1 MTMKL
6 KVLTALRWIAV
17 ARFAGQICS
26 WAITIYVI
34 RILSPDDYGLIAMAS
49 VLIGFATLVNELG
62 FIPALIQAKDV
73 SDYLVR
79 QVFGVVLVS
88 NVLVF
93 LGVLTAAPYLA
104 MFFEE
109 DRLTPIAQV
118 LAVTLLISA
127 LSAVPSAMLQ
137 RDIRFKRI
145 SVAEFSATIVSG
157 LATLTLAIH
166 GFGVWSLVIGNLV
179 RVTTMTIG
187 ILIAGQFWMS
197 PVLRLDGLGRL
208 FSFGA
213 KITVQKVLWYANT
226 HLDLALVGKLL
237 GNHALGLYSVVFHL
251 ANLPMSKIMA
261 VINQVAFPLYSR
273 LQNDVEQASAYYFK
287 SVQLASLLFFPLMWG
302 FSSVAPEF
310 VDVILGDKW
319 AGASVILQVLTL
331 VVPFRVLSVLLSP
344 LVNGL
349 GRPGLGT
356 RNLLTYTVLMTPA
369 IAVGTQWGLTG
380 VCVGLVAAQMV
391 AWIINFRRS
400 LVVVDRT
407 VNQLLVILAPSVASA
422 AVMYAVVTILIVT
435 GVAVYAV
442 MTLTINRDSALRSLA
457 LLRQRT

>member
-49 VLIGFATLVNELG
+49 VLIGLATLANELG
-62 FIPALIQAKDV
+62 FIPALIQAKNV

-88 NVLVF
+88 NALVF
-93 LGVLTAAPYLA
+93 LGVLMAAPYLA

-157 LATLTLAIH
+157 LATLTLAIL

-251 ANLPMSKIMA
+251 ANLPMIPSCIP
-261 VINQVAFPLYSR
+261 V
-273 LQNDVEQASAYYFK
+273 
-287 SVQLASLLFFPLMWG
+287 
-302 FSSVAPEF
+302 
-310 VDVILGDKW
+310 
-319 AGASVILQVLTL
+319 
-331 VVPFRVLSVLLSP
+331 VLSTSK
-344 LVNGL
+344 
-349 GRPGLGT
+349 
-356 RNLLTYTVLMTPA
+356 
-369 IAVGTQWGLTG
+369 
-380 VCVGLVAAQMV
+380 
-391 AWIINFRRS
+391 
-400 LVVVDRT
+400 
-407 VNQLLVILAPSVASA
+407 
-422 AVMYAVVTILIVT
+422 
-435 GVAVYAV
+435 
-442 MTLTINRDSALRSLA
+442 
-457 LLRQRT
+457 